1 MSAQV
6 SPSVIR
12 QRCGLLRELDQ
23 AKRLTFLRRFLG
35 EMRQV
40 LVENRRDEANSLQ
53 CGFTDNYLPVLVPAD
68 AALENQVVM
77 ARLDRLEGNRLVAI
91 PV

>member
-6 SPSVIR
+6 SPAVIR
-12 QRCGLLRELDQ
+12 QRSGFLRELDQ
-23 AKRLTFLRRFLG
+23 EKRLTFLQRFLG

-40 LVENRRDEANSLQ
+40 LVENRRDEASSMQ
-53 CGFTDNYLPVLVPAD
+53 CGFTDNYLPVLVPAH
-68 AALENQVVM
+68 ASRENQVFM
-77 ARLDRLEGNRLVAI
+77 ARMDRLQGNRLVAI

>member
-12 QRCGLLRELDQ
+12 QRCGLLRELDK
-23 AKRLTFLRRFLG
+23 AKRLTFLQQFLG

-40 LVENRRDEANSLQ
+40 LVENRRDEASSMR
-53 CGFTDNYLPVLVPAD
+53 CGFTDNYLPVLVPPD
-68 AALENQVVM
+68 AALENQIVM
-77 ARLDRLEGNRLVAI
+77 AKLRRVEGAKLVAI

>member
-1 MSAQV
+1 
-6 SPSVIR
+6 
-12 QRCGLLRELDQ
+12 LLRELDQ
-23 AKRLTFLRRFLG
+23 AKRLTFLRRFSG

-40 LVENRRDEANSLQ
+40 RVENKRDEASSMQ
-53 CGFTDNYLPVLVPAD
+53 CGFTDNYLPVLDPAD

-77 ARLDRLEGNRLVAI
+77 ARLDRLEGNKLVAI